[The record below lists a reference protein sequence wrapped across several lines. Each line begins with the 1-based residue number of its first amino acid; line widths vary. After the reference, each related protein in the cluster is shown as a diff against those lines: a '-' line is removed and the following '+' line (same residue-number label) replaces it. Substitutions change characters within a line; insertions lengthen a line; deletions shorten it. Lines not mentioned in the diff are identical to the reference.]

1 MYLILKCSVTK
12 FRYRL
17 IFCLHMV
24 HNLKRNTKHCQKGL
38 GENVKCM
45 CSEKWKYVSRA
56 ENLRCEVE
64 CLVGGRNGE
73 RGGGRRLPINAHS
86 HKILHPQL
94 FSRQFFGAV
103 SSCFNI
109 SLISYF
115 FNKSV

>member
-64 CLVGGRNGE
+64 CLVEVGTARGEEGGDY
-73 RGGGRRLPINAHS
+73 LLMLTAT
-86 HKILHPQL
+86 KYYILNFL
-94 FSRQFFGAV
+94 V
-103 SSCFNI
+103 DSSSVLSFRV
-109 SLISYF
+109 LIF
-115 FNKSV
+115 H